1 MSVLSSYRR
10 LSKAQKIILGICGIV
25 VGWYGPSVMSRLVLG
40 SERAQDKHKPDQ
52 LR

>member
-10 LSKAQKIILGICGIV
+10 LSKAQKITLGLCGIV
-25 VGWYGPSVMSRLVLG
+25 IGWYGPSVMSRLFLVP
-40 SERAQDKHKPDQ
+40 ERAQEKHKDK